1 MEEKGPNSMRII
13 IKKKP
18 TVLLVDDE
26 TFNIMA
32 LK

>member
-13 IKKKP
+13 KKKP
-18 TVLLVDDE
+18 KVLLVDDE